1 MNYNKLLNKFEKCL
15 SSIILLNISKRFV
28 LNLLKYS
35 SSYSINLSYIASN
48 LILLL

>member
-15 SSIILLNISKRFV
+15 SSIIFLNILRRFI

-35 SSYSINLSYIASN
+35 SSYNINLSYIASN
-48 LILLL
+48 LK